1 MTYRIAIGTR
11 DHKNVTEHFGQCKRF
26 LIVEANQGK
35 DDYITI
41 EERDTSHSR
50 KCGEHE
56 LQAIQEKIRVLG
68 DCQIILVKQIGGQSE
83 KLLNHNGMIALQ
95 YQGSI
100 EEAMNKVLKHYR
112 KQIFTR
118 KE

>member
-1 MTYRIAIGTR
+1 
-11 DHKNVTEHFGQCKRF
+11 
-26 LIVEANQGK
+26 
-35 DDYITI
+35 
-41 EERDTSHSR
+41 
-50 KCGEHE
+50 
-56 LQAIQEKIRVLG
+56 
-68 DCQIILVKQIGGQSE
+68 VKQIGGQSE

-100 EEAMNKVLKHYR
+100 EEAMNKVLKHYK

>member
-1 MTYRIAIGTR
+1 MTYRIAIGTL
-11 DHKNVTEHFGQCKRF
+11 DNKNITEHFGQCRRF
-26 LIVEANQGK
+26 LIVEANQEK
-35 DDYITI
+35 EDYITV
-41 EERDTSHSR
+41 EERDTSHSF
-50 KCGEHE
+50 KCGEH
-56 LQAIQEKIRVLG
+56 QQDAILDKIRALR

-100 EEAMNKVLKHYR
+100 EEAMNKVLKHYK